1 MRACKSLGIAFCFST
16 KFRVVVSDSRAVSE
30 VASRRPVA
38 VSEDKFSV
46 RRLFVL
52 REGVSAGW
60 SFKGWMT
67 FLERVTVQMLL
78 V

>member
-16 KFRVVVSDSRAVSE
+16 KFRVVVSDLRAVSE
-30 VASRRPVA
+30 FASCG
-38 VSEDKFSV
+38 EDKFSV

-67 FLERVTVQMLL
+67 FPERVTVQVLS